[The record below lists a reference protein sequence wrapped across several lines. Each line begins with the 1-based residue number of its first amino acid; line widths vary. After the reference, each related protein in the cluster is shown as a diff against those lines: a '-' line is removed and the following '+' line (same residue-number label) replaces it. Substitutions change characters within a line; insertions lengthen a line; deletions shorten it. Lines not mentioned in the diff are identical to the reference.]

1 MNCDVAVVGA
11 GPAGLTL
18 ARICSEAGYTVI
30 ICEEHATIGL
40 PTHCTGKV
48 STNALNELGIQAK
61 GILTEV
67 TGAKFISPQLSSFS
81 IKRANSQAKI
91 VDRTIFDQHLS
102 DKAINA
108 GAHLLTNTRALDVK
122 VRPSMASINCKG
134 NRGDLTIQSRIVI
147 GADGARST
155 VAKASNL
162 SMKHDAMRLGA
173 QREVENIA
181 INPEMVEVFLGKTW
195 APGFF
200 AWLVPTSATSARI
213 GLAVPLQ
220 SAQAALTYLDS
231 FMKNHPL
238 MRDRMKLSHCIQQG
252 VHIIPTGGPPDQ
264 IISDGILLIG
274 DAAGQVKSTT
284 GGGIYYGISCASIAG
299 KIIVE
304 ALSEAKSVLKKSCL
318 IPYEEKWRAKFGREI
333 EFSVHMRGFLD
344 SLTDDEVNSLF
355 EILTKNKVLLKNIE
369 AKGDIDH
376 QSTIS
381 LSSLRYIMKIVKK
394 PRLLYKLSRLMTRFA
409 LG

>member
-1 MNCDVAVVGA
+1 LNCDVAVVGA

-30 ICEEHATIGL
+30 ICEEHATIGH
-40 PTHCTGKV
+40 PTHCTGKI
-48 STNALNELGIQAK
+48 SINALNELGIKAK
-61 GILTEV
+61 GILMEV

-122 VRPSMASINCKG
+122 VGPSMASINCRG
-134 NRGDLTIQSRIVI
+134 ENGDLSIHSRIVI

-162 SMKHDAMRLGA
+162 SMKHDAMRLGV
-173 QREVENIA
+173 QREVENVA

-220 SAQAALTYLDS
+220 SAQATLTYLDS

-238 MRDRMKLSHCIQQG
+238 MRDRLKFTRCTQQG
-252 VHIIPTGGPPDQ
+252 VHIIPTGGPPAQ
-264 IISDGILLIG
+264 IISDGVLLIG

-284 GGGIYYGISCASIAG
+284 GGGIYFGISCASIAG
-299 KIIVE
+299 EIIVE
-304 ALSEAKSVLKKSCL
+304 ALSDTKTVLKKSCL
-318 IPYEEKWRAKFGREI
+318 KPYEEKWRAKFGHEI
-333 EFSVHMRGFLD
+333 EFSVHMRRFLD
-344 SLTDDEVNSLF
+344 SLTDDEVNYIF
-355 EILTKNKVLLKNIE
+355 EVITQNTTLLKNIE
-369 AKGDIDH
+369 AKGDIDR
-376 QSTIS
+376 QSAIS
-381 LSSLRYIMKIVKK
+381 LSSLRYIMKLVKR
-394 PRLLYKLSRLMTRFA
+394 PRLLFKLSRLITRFA
-409 LG
+409 L